1 VSRGSRVKKCD
12 PLSSLVPP
20 RVAVLVSCP
29 GLVSTRLGTR
39 LGAALVLVSRKGLRY
54 ITHWFSMLD
63 RPRKSVAQW
72 YPLVHEQAYGRFV
85 NRGCLGQ
92 YGP

>member
-1 VSRGSRVKKCD
+1 
-12 PLSSLVPP
+12 LSSLVPP

-29 GLVSTRLGTR
+29 GLGLLVSTRLGTR
-39 LGAALVLVSRKGLRY
+39 LGAALILVSRKGLRY

-85 NRGCLGQ
+85 NRGSLGQ